1 MRKIFW
7 APDFRSSQRARQS
20 CSTKCSDTFT
30 GVDALGEQL
39 KPFVGVVSGVKI
51 WQRPHAT
58 DDVGAFQLTL
68 TISECGRADAWRLWS
83 LRISLGSEPVYA
95 TAALQ
100 PFVNF
105 GFAL

>member
-1 MRKIFW
+1 LR
-7 APDFRSSQRARQS
+7 
-20 CSTKCSDTFT
+20 
-30 GVDALGEQL
+30 
-39 KPFVGVVSGVKI
+39 I
-51 WQRPHAT
+51 WERPHAT
-58 DDVGAFQLTL
+58 DDVGAFQLTS
-68 TISECGRADAWRLWS
+68 TISEYGHADAWRLWS